1 MGLPEEDRVEKW
13 KTRVAGFVF
22 FLEGDVQQ
30 NRDEDEIYASQQA
43 PKNFWFRALKF
54 TIPFRAIF
62 FDSPQIGETQEEY
75 RIILLKAVDRIY
87 IVCNFLYCMLAF
99 EIVCSSDILLVMRL
113 LQPCIPVG
121 LVDIC
126 EERTPHVSFILK

>member
-30 NRDEDEIYASQQA
+30 NREEDEIYASQQA
-43 PKNFWFRALKF
+43 PKNFWFRASLKF

-62 FDSPQIGETQEEY
+62 FDSSQIGETQEEY
-75 RIILLKAVDRIY
+75 RIILLKTVETGFTLCATFY
-87 IVCNFLYCMLAF
+87 YCMLAF
-99 EIVCSSDILLVMRL
+99 EIVCITM
-113 LQPCIPVG
+113 
-121 LVDIC
+121 
-126 EERTPHVSFILK
+126 TM

>member
-30 NRDEDEIYASQQA
+30 NREEDEIYASQQA

-75 RIILLKAVDRIY
+75 RIILLKAKG
-87 IVCNFLYCMLAF
+87 FLLCATFYYCMLAF
-99 EIVCSSDILLVMRL
+99 EIVCITM
-113 LQPCIPVG
+113 
-121 LVDIC
+121 
-126 EERTPHVSFILK
+126 TM

>member
-30 NRDEDEIYASQQA
+30 NREEDEIYASQQA
-43 PKNFWFRALKF
+43 PKNFWFRASLKF
-54 TIPFRAIF
+54 TIPFFRAIF

-99 EIVCSSDILLVMRL
+99 EIVCITM
-113 LQPCIPVG
+113 
-121 LVDIC
+121 
-126 EERTPHVSFILK
+126 TM

>member
-1 MGLPEEDRVEKW
+1 MGLPVEDRVEKW

-30 NRDEDEIYASQQA
+30 NREEDEIYASQQA

-87 IVCNFLYCMLAF
+87 IVCNFL
-99 EIVCSSDILLVMRL
+99 LLH
-113 LQPCIPVG
+113 VG
-121 LVDIC
+121 FRNCLYYNDNV
-126 EERTPHVSFILK
+126 TYYL

>member
-1 MGLPEEDRVEKW
+1 MPNFLGTLKVWKTSPMGLPEEDRVEKW

-30 NRDEDEIYASQQA
+30 NREEDEIYASQQA

-62 FDSPQIGETQEEY
+62 FDSPKMGETQEEY
-75 RIILLKAVDRIY
+75 RIILLKAKRFLLCATFY
-87 IVCNFLYCMLAF
+87 IACWLSKLFVVVTYYL
-99 EIVCSSDILLVMRL
+99 
-113 LQPCIPVG
+113 
-121 LVDIC
+121 
-126 EERTPHVSFILK
+126 